1 MADEMKTRSVRATED
16 TFEKLKEIVEQSE
29 FNNQGEALTAL
40 ISLWENEQAKNMLPD
55 RKTEIENFQALT
67 QRINDSYINS
77 LQLNIEAEDRIR
89 MEFAGTLKS
98 NETTINL
105 LQEQKA
111 DSIEKVKRLEA
122 EMDLLQKTNNELR
135 ISLDA
140 AKATLDS
147 TKVEYDKSLDDKD
160 SLNRVLTTNAAKDQ
174 DKIKELSE
182 KLAAGKDYEKLLQEA
197 NDKLKQQL
205 NRSTELQAAIDEA
218 TRVHEASME
227 RMKNQLAENDRTHAH
242 ELQMKD
248 LESKNQLLEA
258 ERAAQAKI
266 DEQQTKFLERFD
278 ALEKKHTAEI
288 ERLEKRYAANQPKK

>member
-67 QRINDSYINS
+67 QRINDSFINS

-182 KLAAGKDYEKLLQEA
+182 KLAAGKDYEKLLQET

-205 NRSTELQAAIDEA
+205 NRSTELQAALDEA
-218 TRVHEASME
+218 ARVHEASME